1 MKTVC
6 WDCDDAAL

>member
-6 WDCDDAAL
+6 WYKYLV